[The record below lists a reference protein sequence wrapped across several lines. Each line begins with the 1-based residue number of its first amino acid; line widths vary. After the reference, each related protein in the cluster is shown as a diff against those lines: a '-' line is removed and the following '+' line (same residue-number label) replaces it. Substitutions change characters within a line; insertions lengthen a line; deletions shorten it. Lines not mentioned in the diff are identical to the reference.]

1 MLNIFTHSS
10 HPEPVEGGGIM
21 LPMIPFFVEICV
33 SPNTLGG
40 ILQLADIWVV
50 CGIKWTGGHL
60 HGCRQS
66 GKQSAEMKCS
76 KCGREIKNL
85 PEYIEETDAEV
96 LCSVC
101 AGTADRD
108 DNAILLFD
116 RLRYRRAAY
125 TVQDNDMDIA
135 A

>member
-1 MLNIFTHSS
+1 
-10 HPEPVEGGGIM
+10 
-21 LPMIPFFVEICV
+21 
-33 SPNTLGG
+33 
-40 ILQLADIWVV
+40 
-50 CGIKWTGGHL
+50 
-60 HGCRQS
+60 
-66 GKQSAEMKCS
+66 MKCS

-116 RLRYRRAAY
+116 RLRYRRASY
-125 TVQDNDMDIA
+125 TSQDNDMEIA